1 MSNPQ
6 SPLAAGD
13 RRSTGAPV
21 SGELAA
27 ESQRLSTGLAISA
40 ELAAEA
46 VETARETPVV
56 TPLRKGYLA
65 LLVISY
71 FAVYVAWIAPTAFSL
86 AIRVDQIDPAGRNSA
101 IALAVGIPS
110 LIVLVT
116 GPLVG
121 VASDRT
127 RLRLGRRRTWMLAG
141 MVTGL
146 IGSVLVGLAATI
158 PLLIAAWTVAFIG
171 YTATGAMFVTHLGD
185 RVPQEQQGRVAG
197 FTGAVTQVAPVVG
210 VALAGAF
217 AQDPVAM
224 FAAPAAVAFVLGL
237 VFVIAMKDGPA
248 PADVPKV
255 SAATVLQ
262 GYWFN
267 PRRHPDFAWV
277 WLSRCLIFLALSFM
291 SLYTVFLL
299 GERLAFDSAAI
310 AGLVATVGGLGLI
323 AAIIGALGSGVLS
336 DRLKRR
342 KPFIVLG
349 ALLLAAGLLTVA
361 TVQSVPQFIVGT
373 LVAVFGVGIFGA
385 IDQAIGLDTLP
396 KDQGQNGRFIGIFNL
411 ANQLAQG
418 VGPFLAAGIVA
429 LGAGNYTWVYVVA
442 AALAVAGG
450 LLILPVRPDRPRT
463 VEPARR

>member
-6 SPLAAGD
+6 TPLAAGD
-13 RRSTGAPV
+13 RSSTGAPV

-27 ESQRLSTGLAISA
+27 ESQQLSTGLAISA

-46 VETARETPVV
+46 VEPARETPAV
-56 TPLRKGYLA
+56 TPLKKGYLA

-146 IGSVLVGLAATI
+146 IGSVLVGLATTI

-217 AQDPVAM
+217 TQDPVAM
-224 FAAPAAVAFVLGL
+224 FAAPAAVAFALGL

-310 AGLVATVGGLGLI
+310 AGLVATVGGLG
-323 AAIIGALGSGVLS
+323 
-336 DRLKRR
+336 
-342 KPFIVLG
+342 
-349 ALLLAAGLLTVA
+349 
-361 TVQSVPQFIVGT
+361 
-373 LVAVFGVGIFGA
+373 
-385 IDQAIGLDTLP
+385 
-396 KDQGQNGRFIGIFNL
+396 
-411 ANQLAQG
+411 
-418 VGPFLAAGIVA
+418 
-429 LGAGNYTWVYVVA
+429 
-442 AALAVAGG
+442 
-450 LLILPVRPDRPRT
+450 
-463 VEPARR
+463 